1 MTTPQQSPFHRTVNL
16 GALNGTPAD
25 TQPATGTASPTGSDP
40 NSIKD
45 YISKLKQQ
53 LSDAYDN
60 LKEYKKQSELYR
72 GEIEQMRHVL
82 ESVN

>member
-45 YISKLKQQ
+45 YISKLKVRKSAQTDDIIDSEMC
-53 LSDAYDN
+53 LSNY
-60 LKEYKKQSELYR
+60 S
-72 GEIEQMRHVL
+72 
-82 ESVN
+82 SVHL